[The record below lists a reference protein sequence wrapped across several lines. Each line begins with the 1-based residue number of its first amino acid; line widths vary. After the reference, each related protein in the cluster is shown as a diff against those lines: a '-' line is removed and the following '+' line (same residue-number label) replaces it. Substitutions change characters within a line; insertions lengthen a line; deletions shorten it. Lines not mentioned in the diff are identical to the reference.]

1 MEIFAL
7 ITLGAWCMALSVSD
21 IRTRRLPDL
30 LTGPGAVVVLGY
42 AAATGRLAAAL
53 VGAVLLSVPYLVV
66 HLVTPAA
73 FGAGD
78 VKLAVGLGAAAGM
91 CGGQA
96 WAWAAVGAPVL
107 TAVAGIAAL
116 VLPRRTRPLDQ
127 HTLRTTQR
135 GAEGDQVVLA
145 QGTPGADDDG
155 RDRCSAAAGPVASST
170 GSVLDSRRPRW
181 RRRLRRPRTRAP
193 ATTSAASPVTVPHGP
208 SMCVATL
215 LAVGF
220 G

>member
-1 MEIFAL
+1 MGTFAL
-7 ITLGAWCMALSVSD
+7 IALAAWCMALSVSD
-21 IRTRRLPDL
+21 IRHRRLPDL
-30 LTGPGAVVVLGY
+30 LTGPGAAVVLGY
-42 AAATGRLAAAL
+42 AAGTGRLAAAL

-96 WAWAAVGAPVL
+96 WVAAAVGAPVL
-107 TAVAGIAAL
+107 TAVAGAAVL
-116 VLPRRTRPLDQ
+116 VVPR
-127 HTLRTTQR
+127 
-135 GAEGDQVVLA
+135 G
-145 QGTPGADDDG
+145 G
-155 RDRCSAAAGPVASST
+155 RSRCSAATDP
-170 GSVLDSRRPRW
+170 PH
-181 RRRLRRPRTRAP
+181 RPRTMRRPRAP
-193 ATTSAASPVTVPHGP
+193 ATPSTTGPVTLPHGP

>member
-7 ITLGAWCMALSVSD
+7 IALGAWCMALSVSD

-30 LTGPGAVVVLGY
+30 LTGPGAVVVLAY

-53 VGAVLLSVPYLVV
+53 VGAVLLSVPYLMV

-145 QGTPGADDDG
+145 QGTPGADDG
-155 RDRCSAAAGPVASST
+155 RGRCSAAADPIDSSA
-170 GSVLDSRRPRW
+170 GSVRDPRRPRQKHS
-181 RRRLRRPRTRAP
+181 LRRPRTHAP